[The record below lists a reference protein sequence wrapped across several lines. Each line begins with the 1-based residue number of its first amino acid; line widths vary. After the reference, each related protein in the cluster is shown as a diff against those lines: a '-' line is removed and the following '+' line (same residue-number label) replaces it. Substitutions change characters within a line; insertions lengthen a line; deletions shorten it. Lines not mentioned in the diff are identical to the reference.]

1 MDTTDLLQT
10 LSDAFGPPGFE
21 DDVRA
26 TLREIVEPLVDDVR
40 VDPLGNLIA
49 TRHGR
54 SDRTLM
60 LDAHMDEIGLM
71 VSYVEET
78 GFLRFATLG
87 GWDARVI
94 PSHGLTIVTDDGERV
109 HGVVG
114 TPPPHILSAKDRKKP
129 FDLEEL
135 FIDVG
140 AASRD
145 DVEAMGVQT
154 GSPAVIHYPFRKMN
168 HPFVTGKALDDRAG
182 CTVLVKTLEA
192 LQNDELDVTLVANF
206 AVFEEVGLRGARAAA
221 FSIEPD
227 VALAL
232 EGTVAADVPGIE
244 DARIPT
250 RLGQGPALTVADR
263 SLIASPRLLR
273 FIQDVAASDDVPC
286 QLKTP
291 PSGSTDAAAIQQSR
305 GGVLAGVI
313 SVPCRY
319 IHSPFSILNVDD
331 LRHSAQLTSAFA
343 RRAHELLET

>member
-1 MDTTDLLQT
+1 METTDLLQS

-21 DDVRA
+21 DDVRDA
-26 TLREIVEPLVDDVR
+26 LREIVEPLADEIR
-40 VDPLGNLIA
+40 VDALGNLIA

-54 SDRTLM
+54 GERVLM

-71 VSYVEET
+71 VSYIEET

-94 PSHGLTIVTDDGERV
+94 PSHGVTIQTDSGESV

-114 TPPPHILSAKDRKKP
+114 TPPPHILSAEDRKKP

-140 AASRD
+140 ANSRD
-145 DVEAMGVQT
+145 DVEQMGIRT
-154 GSPAVIHYPFRKMN
+154 GSPAVIHYPFRRMS

-182 CTVLVKTLEA
+182 CTVLVRTLQA
-192 LQNDELDVTLVANF
+192 LQDETLDVTLVANF
-206 AVFEEVGLRGARAAA
+206 AAFEEVGLRGARTAA

-244 DARIPT
+244 DARVPT

-273 FIQDVAASDDVPC
+273 FTQDVASDEGIPC

-319 IHSPFSILNVDD
+319 IHSPFSILNLED
-331 LRHSAQLTSAFA
+331 LENAALLTSAFA
-343 RRAHELLET
+343 RRVHELRNA

>member
-1 MDTTDLLQT
+1 METTDLLQT

-26 TLREIVEPLVDDVR
+26 TLRTIVEPLVDDVR
-40 VDPLGNLIA
+40 VDALGNLIA

-54 SDRTLM
+54 SDHTLM

-71 VSYVEET
+71 VSYVEES

-94 PSHGLTIVTDDGERV
+94 PSHGVTIKTDDGERI

-129 FDLEEL
+129 FEVEEL

-140 AASRD
+140 ATSREEA
-145 DVEAMGVQT
+145 EAMGIHT
-154 GSPAVIHYPFRKMN
+154 GSPVVIHYPFRRM
-168 HPFVTGKALDDRAG
+168 HGPFVTGKALDDRAG
-182 CTVLVKTLEA
+182 CAVLVKVLQALRDEELEV
-192 LQNDELDVTLVANF
+192 NLVANF

-221 FSIEPD
+221 FSIAPD

-250 RLGQGPALTVADR
+250 RLGEGPALTVADR

-273 FIQDVAASDDVPC
+273 FIQDVASDDGIPC

-305 GGVLAGVI
+305 GGVLAGVV

-319 IHSPFSILNVDD
+319 IHSPFSILHLDD
-331 LRHSAQLTSAFA
+331 LENAARLTSAFSK
-343 RRAHELLET
+343 RAHELLQA

>member
-26 TLREIVEPLVDDVR
+26 ALREVVEPLVDDVR

-54 SDRTLM
+54 SERTLM
-60 LDAHMDEIGLM
+60 LDAHMDEVGLM

-94 PSHGLTIVTDDGERV
+94 PSHGVSIKADTGDHV

-114 TPPPHILSAKDRKKP
+114 TPPPHILKAEDRKKP
-129 FDLEEL
+129 FELDEL

-140 AASRD
+140 ARSRD
-145 DVEAMGVQT
+145 DAHRMGIHK
-154 GSPAVIHYPFRKMN
+154 GSPAVVHYPFRTMN

-182 CTVLVKTLEA
+182 CTVLVQTLDA
-192 LQNDELDVTLVANF
+192 LQNADLDVTLVANF
-206 AVFEEVGLRGARAAA
+206 AVFEEVGLRGARTAA
-221 FSIEPD
+221 FAIEPD

-232 EGTVAADVPGIE
+232 EGTVAADVPGID
-244 DARIPT
+244 DARVPT
-250 RLGQGPALTVADR
+250 KLGQGPALTVADR

-273 FIQDVAASDDVPC
+273 LIQDVATDDGIPC

-291 PSGSTDAAAIQQSR
+291 PSGSTDAGAIQQSR
-305 GGVLAGVI
+305 GGVLAGVV

-319 IHSPFSILNVDD
+319 IHSPFSILDLDD
-331 LRHSAQLTSAFA
+331 LDNAAQLTSAFA
-343 RRAHELLET
+343 RRAHELVEA

>member
-1 MDTTDLLQT
+1 METPDLLRT

-26 TLREIVEPLVDDVR
+26 RLREIVEPLVDEIR

-54 SDRTLM
+54 GDRTLM

-71 VSYVEET
+71 VSYVEES

-94 PSHGLTIVTDDGERV
+94 PSHGVTIKNDHGDRV

-114 TPPPHILSAKDRKKP
+114 TPPPHILKAKDRKKP

-135 FIDVG
+135 FIDGG
-140 AASRD
+140 ATSRD
-145 DVEAMGVQT
+145 DVEAMGIHT
-154 GSPAVIHYPFRKMN
+154 GSPAVIHYPFRTMN

-182 CTVLVKTLEA
+182 CTVLVKTLDA

-206 AVFEEVGLRGARAAA
+206 SVFEEVGLRGARTAA

-273 FIQDVAASDDVPC
+273 FIQDVAGDDEIPC

-291 PSGSTDAAAIQQSR
+291 PSGSTDAGAIHQSR

-319 IHSPFSILNVDD
+319 IHSPFSILDLDD
-331 LRHSAQLTSAFA
+331 LENAARLTSAFSK
-343 RRAHELLET
+343 RAHELLAT

>member
-26 TLREIVEPLVDDVR
+26 ALRDVVEPLVDDVR
-40 VDPLGNLIA
+40 VDPLGNLMA

-54 SDRTLM
+54 GEQTLM

-71 VSYVEET
+71 VSYIEAT

-94 PSHGLTIVTDDGERV
+94 PSHGVTIKTDDGERV

-114 TPPPHILSAKDRKKP
+114 TPPPHILTADDRKRP
-129 FDLEEL
+129 FDLNEL

-140 AASRD
+140 ATSRED
-145 DVEAMGVQT
+145 AEDMGIHV
-154 GSPAVIHYPFRKMN
+154 GSPAVIHYPFRPM
-168 HPFVTGKALDDRAG
+168 HRPFVTGKALDDRAG
-182 CTVLVKTLEA
+182 CSVLVKTLDA
-192 LQNDELDVTLVANF
+192 LQAEDLDINLVANF
-206 AVFEEVGLRGARAAA
+206 AVFEEVGLRGARTAA

-244 DARIPT
+244 DARVPT
-250 RLGQGPALTVADR
+250 RLGEGPALTVADR

-273 FIQDVAASDDVPC
+273 FTQGLASDEGIPC

-305 GGVLAGVI
+305 GGVPAGVV

-319 IHSPFSILNVDD
+319 IHSPFSILNLND
-331 LRHSAQLTSAFA
+331 LEHAAQLTSAFA
-343 RRAHELLET
+343 RRARELLEA

>member
-1 MDTTDLLQT
+1 MESTELLES
-10 LSDAFGPPGFE
+10 LSNAFGPPGFE
-21 DDVRA
+21 DDVRD
-26 TLREIVEPLVDDVR
+26 TLREIVEPLVDEIR

-49 TRHGR
+49 TRRGR
-54 SDRTLM
+54 GERTLM

-71 VSYVEET
+71 VSYVEES

-94 PSHGLTIVTDDGERV
+94 PSHGVTIKTDHGDHV

-114 TPPPHILSAKDRKKP
+114 TPPPHILSAEDRQKP
-129 FDLEEL
+129 FDVEAL

-140 AASRD
+140 ANSRQ
-145 DVEAMGVQT
+145 DVAKLGIRT
-154 GSPAVIHYPFRKMN
+154 GSPAVIHYPFREMN
-168 HPFVTGKALDDRAG
+168 DPFVTGKALDDRAG

-192 LQNDELDVTLVANF
+192 LQDEELDVTIVANF
-206 AVFEEVGLRGARAAA
+206 AAFEEVGLRGARTAA
-221 FSIEPD
+221 FSIQPD

-250 RLGQGPALTVADR
+250 RLGEGPALTVADR

-273 FIQDVAASDDVPC
+273 FIQDVANDDGILC

-305 GGVLAGVI
+305 GGVRAGVI

-319 IHSPFSILNVDD
+319 IHSPFSILNLDD
-331 LRHSAQLTSAFA
+331 LENAARLTSAFA
-343 RRAHELLET
+343 KRAHELVQT